1 MITQLKDYLNN
12 ISILIFNENEELE
25 VKNYTFKELIKQ
37 KYLLKMEVMET
48 KVEEDTLEIWL
59 R

>member
-1 MITQLKDYLNN
+1 MNLKDYLNN
-12 ISILIFNENEELE
+12 ISILIFDENEELE
-25 VKNYTFKELIKQ
+25 IKNYTFKELIKQ

-48 KVEEDTLEIWL
+48 KVEEDILEIWL